1 MVVMVVIG
9 GSGTVIGPVIGA
21 VALQFVSEWL
31 RQNYTDI
38 HTLLLGGIIIL
49 AVILLP
55 QAWPTTCARPGAPGV
70 PPLLANVR
78 RYRL

>member
-1 MVVMVVIG
+1 M
-9 GSGTVIGPVIGA
+9 IGPVIGA
-21 VALQFVSEWL
+21 VALRFVSEWL

-55 QAWPTTCARPGAPGV
+55 QGLANYVREARRTGEYS
-70 PPLLANVR
+70 LLANVR